1 MRKRTKAREYA
12 LQVLYQVD
20 IRRGDAAELLKEF
33 WGAHSL
39 DPDVRTFAQQL
50 AEGTLAHASEIDQLI
65 TTHASNW
72 DLKRMAVVDRNIL
85 RLGVFELLYVEDV
98 PPTVCIN
105 EAIELAK
112 RFGDEESP
120 KFINGILDAVYKASV
135 KKRTPTDSPRTTGS
149 PA

>member
-33 WGAHSL
+33 WGAHQL

-50 AEGTLAHASEIDQLI
+50 AEGTVAHASDIDQLI
-65 TTHASNW
+65 TIHASNW

-85 RLGVFELLYVEDV
+85 RLGACEILFFSDIHSKVA
-98 PPTVCIN
+98 IN

-112 RFGDEESP
+112 RFGDDESP
-120 KFINGILDAVYKASV
+120 KFVNGILDKIARESQAGIAS
-135 KKRTPTDSPRTTGS
+135 
-149 PA
+149 

>member
-33 WGAHSL
+33 WGAHQL
-39 DPDVRTFAQQL
+39 DPDVRIFAQQL

-65 TTHASNW
+65 TVHASNW

-85 RLGVFELLYVEDV
+85 RLGVFELRYEEDV

-112 RFGDEESP
+112 RFGDEESA
-120 KFINGILDAVYKASV
+120 KFINGILDAVYKSSA
-135 KKRTPTDSPRTTGS
+135 KKHAPTDSPAATN
-149 PA
+149 